1 MARKTG
7 EVSEQTQAE
16 STPETGD
23 GTGSSATAEERE
35 LRARVA
41 ALEAENREL
50 RALLERRERE
60 HVEQLRKIHAALGE
74 AQERLYW
81 LDRLHINLNAV
92 MERPAGERALAAARA
107 VRDAT
112 RPVRSLVR
120 RLRSA

>member
-1 MARKTG
+1 MARKTS

-16 STPETGD
+16 STPEMGD
-23 GTGSSATAEERE
+23 GTGSSATAEEHE

-60 HVEQLRKIHAALGE
+60 HVEQLRKVHEALGE

-81 LDRLHINLNAV
+81 LDRWRIDLNAL
-92 MERPAGERALAAARA
+92 MERPAGDRARAAARA

>member
-1 MARKTG
+1 M
-7 EVSEQTQAE
+7 SEHTQTQ

-23 GTGSSATAEERE
+23 GAAPSGTEGERD
-35 LRARVA
+35 LRARIA

-60 HVEQLRKIHAALGE
+60 HVEQLRKVHEALGE

-81 LDRLHINLNAV
+81 LDRWHIDLNAL
-92 MERPAGERALAAARA
+92 MERPAGERARAAARV
-107 VRDAT
+107 VRDVT